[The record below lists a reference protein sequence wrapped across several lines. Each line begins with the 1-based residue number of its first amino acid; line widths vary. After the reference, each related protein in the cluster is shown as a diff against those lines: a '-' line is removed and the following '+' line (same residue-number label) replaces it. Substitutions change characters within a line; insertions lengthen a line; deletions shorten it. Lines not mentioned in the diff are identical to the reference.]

1 MGGSEGWVAE
11 LGEKV
16 SALQFVSLV
25 ENFNCDELIC
35 QAELR
40 QVWSTLGGRE
50 WGDWDLKEQPVVKR
64 LLRKQRETTMYLDV
78 VGRWLRRVKNVK
90 RVMKRTHR
98 KPRLV
103 QKNPRLFWSLERV
116 ELLKGARDEGPH
128 NLVLLL
134 L

>member
-50 WGDWDLKEQPVVKR
+50 WGDWEQ
-64 LLRKQRETTMYLDV
+64 L
-78 VGRWLRRVKNVK
+78 
-90 RVMKRTHR
+90 
-98 KPRLV
+98 LV
-103 QKNPRLFWSLERV
+103 QMNTSQKH
-116 ELLKGARDEGPH
+116 LLVTWPNSSQASP
-128 NLVLLL
+128 L
-134 L
+134 